1 MILWSASEFLENF
14 EEPSIYNNYID
25 LPVKKM
31 PYAEVTLSN
40 GYEKLLT
47 FPIYINNI
55 LLLGGASLLKQ
66 Q

>member
-1 MILWSASEFLENF
+1 
-14 EEPSIYNNYID
+14 
-25 LPVKKM
+25 M